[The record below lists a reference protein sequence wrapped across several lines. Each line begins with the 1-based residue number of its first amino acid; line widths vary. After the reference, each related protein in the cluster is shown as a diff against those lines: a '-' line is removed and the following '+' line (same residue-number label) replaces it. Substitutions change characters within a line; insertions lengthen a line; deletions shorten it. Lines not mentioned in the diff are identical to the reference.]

1 MQVMVCINIQEQNK
15 NKTMAIQHT
24 LYISSTRLKK
34 DSAIGGSVSDD
45 LIMPYILL
53 AQDMSI
59 LPILGTDLDA
69 KLKSDIQGSSLT
81 GAYKTLVETYIQ
93 PALVQFAFVSLVPYL
108 RLRFVNNAVVVM
120 GATDQS
126 ASATYDDLKPVM
138 DTATDAA
145 EFYRQRCIDYL
156 RNNSSSIPEYTSNS
170 GSDLDATTANYYAGI
185 NLDTNV
191 ARSNRLKNYLQGA
204 GITIYGC

>member
-1 MQVMVCINIQEQNK
+1 MVGINIQEQNK

-69 KLKSDIQGSSLT
+69 KLKAEIQAGSLA

-156 RNNSSSIPEYTSNS
+156 RNNSSSFPEYSSNT
-170 GSDLDATTANYYAGI
+170 GADLDPTTRNYYAGI

>member
-1 MQVMVCINIQEQNK
+1 
-15 NKTMAIQHT
+15 MAIQHT

-69 KLKSDIQGSSLT
+69 KLKAEIQAGSLA

-156 RNNSSSIPEYTSNS
+156 RNNSNSFPEYSSNT
-170 GSDLDATTANYYAGI
+170 GADLDPTTRNYYAGI

-191 ARSNRLKNYLQGA
+191 ARSNRLKGFLQGA
-204 GITIYGC
+204 DITAYGC

>member
-1 MQVMVCINIQEQNK
+1 
-15 NKTMAIQHT
+15 MAIQHT

-69 KLKSDIQGSSLT
+69 KLKSDIQGGTLT
-81 GAYKTLVETYIQ
+81 GAYKTLVETYLQ
-93 PALVQFAFVSLVPYL
+93 PALVQFAFTQLMPYL

-126 ASATYDDLKPVM
+126 SSATYDDLKPVM

-156 RNNSSSIPEYTSNS
+156 RNNQTSFPEYSSNT
-170 GSDLDATTANYYAGI
+170 GADLDPTTRNYYAGI

-191 ARSNRLKNYLQGA
+191 ARSNRLKGFLQGA
-204 GITIYGC
+204 DITVYGC

>member
-1 MQVMVCINIQEQNK
+1 
-15 NKTMAIQHT
+15 MAIQHT

-34 DSAIGGSVSDD
+34 DSAIGGSVDD
-45 LIMPYILL
+45 NLVMPYILL
-53 AQDMSI
+53 AQDMNI

-69 KLKSDIQGSSLT
+69 KLKSDIQGGSLT

-126 ASATYDDLKPVM
+126 SSASYEDLEPLM
-138 DTATDAA
+138 NTATDAA

-156 RNNSSSIPEYTSNS
+156 RNNSSSFPEYTSNS
-170 GSDLDATTANYYAGI
+170 GADLDPTTRNYYAGI

-191 ARSNRLKNYLQGA
+191 TRSNRLKNFLQGA
-204 GITIYGC
+204 DITIYGC

>member
-1 MQVMVCINIQEQNK
+1 
-15 NKTMAIQHT
+15 MAIQHT
-24 LYISSTRLKK
+24 LYISATRLKK
-34 DSAIGGSVSDD
+34 DSAIGGSVEDD

-53 AQDMSI
+53 AQDMNI

-69 KLKSDIQGSSLT
+69 KLKSDIQGGSLT

-93 PALVQFAFVSLVPYL
+93 PALVQFSFVSLVPYL

-126 ASATYDDLKPVM
+126 SSASYEDLEPVM
-138 DTATDAA
+138 NTATDAA

-156 RNNSSSIPEYTSNS
+156 RNNESSFPEYSSNS
-170 GSDLDATTANYYAGI
+170 GSDLDPTVNNYFAGI
-185 NLDTNV
+185 NLEPT
-191 ARSNRLKNYLQGA
+191 APRSNRLKSFLQGA
-204 GITIYGC
+204 DITIYGC

>member
-1 MQVMVCINIQEQNK
+1 
-15 NKTMAIQHT
+15 MAIQHT

-34 DSAIGGSVSDD
+34 DSAIGGSVDD
-45 LIMPYILL
+45 NLIMPYILL
-53 AQDMSI
+53 AQDMNI

-69 KLKSDIQGSSLT
+69 KLKSDIQGGTLA

-93 PALVQFAFVSLVPYL
+93 PALVQYSFVSLVPYL

-126 ASATYDDLKPVM
+126 SSASYEDLEPLM
-138 DTATDAA
+138 NTATDAA

-156 RNNSSSIPEYTSNS
+156 RNNSSSFPEYTSNT
-170 GSDLDATTANYYAGI
+170 GADLDPTTNNYFAGI
-185 NLDTNV
+185 NLEPT
-191 ARSNRLKNYLQGA
+191 APRSNRLTNFLQGA
-204 GITIYGC
+204 DITIYGC

>member
-1 MQVMVCINIQEQNK
+1 
-15 NKTMAIQHT
+15 MAIQHT

-34 DSAIGGSVSDD
+34 DSALGGSVSDD

-53 AQDMSI
+53 AQDMHI
-59 LPILGTDLDA
+59 LPILGTDLDT
-69 KLKSDIQGSSLT
+69 KLKALIQAGTLT
-81 GAYKTLVETYIQ
+81 GDYKILVETYLQ
-93 PALVQFAFVSLVPYL
+93 PALVQFSFTQLMPYL

-126 ASATYDDLKPVM
+126 SSATYDDLKPVM

-145 EFYRQRCIDYL
+145 EFYRQRMIDYL
-156 RNNSSSIPEYTSNS
+156 RNNTSSFPEYSSNT
-170 GSDLDATTANYYAGI
+170 GADLDPTTNNYFAGI
-185 NLDTNV
+185 QLDPTTP
-191 ARSNRLKNYLQGA
+191 RSNKVKNFLQGA

>member
-1 MQVMVCINIQEQNK
+1 
-15 NKTMAIQHT
+15 MAIQHT

-53 AQDMSI
+53 AQDMNI

-69 KLKSDIQGSSLT
+69 KLKSDIQGGTLT

-156 RNNSSSIPEYTSNS
+156 RNNQTSFPEYSSNT
-170 GSDLDATTANYYAGI
+170 GADLDPTTRNYYAGI

-191 ARSNRLKNYLQGA
+191 ARSNRLKGFLQGA
-204 GITIYGC
+204 DITVYGC

>member
-1 MQVMVCINIQEQNK
+1 
-15 NKTMAIQHT
+15 MAIQHT

-34 DSAIGGSVSDD
+34 DSALGGSVSDD

-53 AQDMSI
+53 AQDMHI

-69 KLKSDIQGSSLT
+69 KLKAEIQAGTL
-81 GAYKTLVETYIQ
+81 ANQYKTLVETYLQ
-93 PALVQFAFVSLVPYL
+93 PALVQFSFTQLMPYL

-126 ASATYDDLKPVM
+126 SSATYDDLRPVM

-145 EFYRQRCIDYL
+145 EFYRQRMIDYL
-156 RNNSSSIPEYTSNS
+156 RNNTSSFPEYSSNT
-170 GSDLDATTANYYAGI
+170 GSDLDPTTNNYFSGI
-185 NLDTNV
+185 NLDPTTP
-191 ARSNRLKNYLQGA
+191 RSNKVKNFLQGA